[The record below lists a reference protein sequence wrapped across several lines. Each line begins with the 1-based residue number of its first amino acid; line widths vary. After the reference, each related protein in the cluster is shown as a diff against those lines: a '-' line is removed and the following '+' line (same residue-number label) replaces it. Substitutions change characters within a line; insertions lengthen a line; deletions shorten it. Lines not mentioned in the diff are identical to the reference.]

1 MLVDIPSIL
10 ITDDDHGFRETVR
23 GMFEPRGFRTYLAAD
38 GEEALRIVGTEPIH
52 LLLLDMHMPRL
63 TGLETA
69 RRLRQ
74 ANSRLPFILLS
85 AALDEMIVEEARSID
100 VFSVLPKPVSRH
112 DLTATV
118 DQVFRRIY
126 GWPERAAS

>member
-1 MLVDIPSIL
+1 MLVERPAIL

-23 GMFEPRGFRTYLAAD
+23 QMLEPRGFSTFTACD
-38 GEEALRIVGTEPIH
+38 GEEALQIVVREPIH

-74 ANSRLPFILLS
+74 INLGLPWVLIS
-85 AALDEMIVEEARSID
+85 AALDDAIVAQARSD
-100 VFSVLPKPVSRH
+100 EAFTVLAKPVSRTE
-112 DLTATV
+112 LTSTV
-118 DQVFRRIY
+118 D
-126 GWPERAAS
+126 A

>member
-1 MLVDIPSIL
+1 MLVETPSIL

-23 GMFEPRGFRTYLAAD
+23 GMFEPLGFRTYSAAD
-38 GEEALRIVGTEPIH
+38 GEEALRIVGSQPIH

-74 ANSRLPFILLS
+74 INSRLPFVLLS
-85 AALDEMIVEEARSID
+85 AALDASIVEQARSID
-100 VFSVLPKPVSRH
+100 VFSVLPKPVSRQ
-112 DLTATV
+112 DLTMTV

-126 GWPERAAS
+126 GWPEKAAS

>member
-1 MLVDIPSIL
+1 MLFEPPSIL

-23 GMFEPRGFRTYLAAD
+23 GMLEPRGFRTYSAAD
-38 GEEALRIVGTEPIH
+38 GEEAVRIAGVEPVH
-52 LLLLDMHMPRL
+52 LLLVDMHMPRL

-74 ANSRLPFILLS
+74 INSRLPFVLLS
-85 AALDEMIVEEARSID
+85 AALDELIVEQARSIEA
-100 VFSVLPKPVSRH
+100 FSVLPKPVSRQT
-112 DLTATV
+112 LTTTV
-118 DQVFRRIY
+118 DQVFQRIY